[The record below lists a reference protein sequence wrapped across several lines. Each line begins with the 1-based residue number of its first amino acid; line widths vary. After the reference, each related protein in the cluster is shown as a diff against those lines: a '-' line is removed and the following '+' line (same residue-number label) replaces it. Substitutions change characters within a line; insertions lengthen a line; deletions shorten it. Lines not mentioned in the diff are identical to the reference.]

1 MITHL
6 VMMKFKPETTDAQIA
21 ELESL
26 LKTLPG
32 RIEEIDHYAFGRDVV
47 RSERSY
53 DFGLVA
59 TFADRNALGRY
70 QQHPEHL
77 QVVKLLGPI
86 CADIKAVDF

>member
-21 ELESL
+21 ELESR

-59 TFADRNALGRY
+59 TFTDRDALSRY

-77 QVVKLLGPI
+77 QVVNLLVPI